1 MKIQKSILKQSTQ
14 SVLVFRP
21 SWLIAAFLALFCGL
35 TATSVL
41 AQDVIRIPDRP
52 PIWRPVPRCPRCWPH
67 PPIIVIEQIK
77 KDEQAIEIG
86 AYSVDAHV
94 DGMYAHVTTEFTVIN
109 KNSRVFEGELEFP
122 LPDGATIS
130 GYAIDIDGAM
140 VDARVVEK
148 EKARIAFEAEVKKGV
163 DPGIVEQVRGNSYRT
178 RVYPIPA
185 NGHRKLRVT
194 YIAPLTL
201 NTNGDAALALPMPRT
216 KLTTRDVK
224 ISVNIPGISEPTLSG
239 LGDDRFKA
247 AKAMWVVETH
257 EKDIAP
263 GDDILVAM
271 PPLPNNFA
279 IVEKT
284 NGENFF
290 MASVLVPPQNASKD
304 PKLPTSYRIIW
315 DASGSRN
322 PDDIKASRAVLEALP
337 QKASYE
343 LHEFRNILEP
353 VKKFNSL
360 DKLLTY
366 IDSIAYDGGTDFEP
380 LKKIASQKFNGTTLF
395 FTDGLDTYTNSLPSF
410 GTTSVA
416 LVSGAQHDTPTM
428 RHICSGRVLD
438 ISILTPDEIIHQIVS
453 PAPVVSNVTGAS
465 LSDIQGIGLPAI
477 GRVTVTGRTKVN
489 AGDITIALSN
499 GNKYKVSLGNA
510 SQSTAQTIAT
520 AWAASRIEELSPS
533 ADDHR
538 EELLALGRHF
548 SIVSPV
554 SSMIVFENLSQWLE
568 YDIEPPD
575 SLTDIHK
582 KWLAQHKSEAQLKEE
597 EKENQKEWME
607 DLKEHWTERIAWWN
621 TRRVKLKFKK
631 MKECYDGWCDI
642 YYTDQYG
649 RDYDADE
656 DGKVIYD
663 PEDEFV
669 SPYFEKMTAQ
679 DKRNADELDWSSF
692 DSSTNATRGG
702 YGLGRSGGGGAG
714 FGGLGAAGFGPGEV
728 RHRPAPKSASRSAR
742 NNSSQPKLLLA
753 ESCAPVA
760 QGTRAPSNTNLS
772 MLVAEIESSKA
783 RIEATEDSYS
793 TASNSA
799 SDESSIIVQ
808 EWNPNT
814 PYLTAIKDAALI
826 YKDNSSLYNEYI
838 KQRQKYSNSP
848 AFYLDCASLFFE
860 KGQKGLAIRILSNL
874 AELKLDDVAM
884 LRVYAW
890 RLREAGEFDH
900 AILILRKVLKLRS
913 DEAMSWR
920 DLALTLTM
928 RAKVTKSAKDVQ
940 EAIDCYHNAAFT
952 YRNRDDDAWTA
963 LIALEE
969 LNALVAWSSH
979 TGLSG
984 GSVKIPKIDPVF
996 KKVLDTDLR
1005 IVMMWDADSTD
1016 IDLHVIE
1023 PSGEEVYYDNN
1034 QSRSRG
1040 LLSHDITNGYGPEE
1054 YLIKNAPKGQYQAKT
1069 KFFAS
1074 HTQKLLGPATIT
1086 TITYTNWGRSNEQSK
1101 INSVRLE
1108 KEKEM
1113 VDIANISIK

>member
-14 SVLVFRP
+14 SILVFRP
-21 SWLIAAFLALFCGL
+21 SLLIAAFLALFCCL

-67 PPIIVIEQIK
+67 PPIIEVERIQQ
-77 KDEQAIEIG
+77 DEQAIEIG

-94 DGMYAHVTTEFTVIN
+94 DGMYAHVTTEFTIIN

-140 VDARVVEK
+140 VDAQIVEK

-224 ISVNIPGISEPTLSG
+224 ITVNIPGISAPELSG
-239 LGDDRFKA
+239 LGDDCCKE
-247 AKAMWVVETH
+247 AKARWVVEDH

-271 PPLPNNFA
+271 PPLPQTFA
-279 IVEKT
+279 IIENT
-284 NGENFF
+284 DGENFF
-290 MASVLVPPQNASKD
+290 MASVLVPPQNAAKD
-304 PKLPTSYRIIW
+304 PQLPSSYRIIW
-315 DASGSRN
+315 DASGSRG
-322 PDDIKASRAVLEALP
+322 PEDIKASRAILEALP

-343 LHEFRNILEP
+343 LHEFRNVLEP
-353 VKKFNSL
+353 VKKFNSR
-360 DKLLTY
+360 DNLLTY
-366 IDSIAYDGGTDFEP
+366 IDSIDYDGGTDFEP
-380 LKKIASQKFNGTTLF
+380 LKKIASQKFNGATLF
-395 FTDGLDTYTNSLPSF
+395 FSDGLDTYTNSLPPF
-410 GTTSVA
+410 GATSVA
-416 LVSGAQHDTPTM
+416 LISGAQHDTPTM
-428 RHICSGRVLD
+428 RHICGGRVLD
-438 ISILTPDEIIHQIVS
+438 VSILTPEEVIRQIAS
-453 PAPVVSNVTGAS
+453 PAPVVSEITGTNI
-465 LSDIQGIGLPAI
+465 SDMQGIGLPAL
-477 GRVTVTGRTKVN
+477 GRVTVIGRTKGN
-489 AGDITIALSN
+489 SGDITIALSN
-499 GNKYKVSLGNA
+499 GQKYKVSLSKA
-510 SQSTAQTIAT
+510 SKSSGQTIAT
-520 AWAASRIEELSPS
+520 AWAASRVEELSPS

-554 SSMIVFENLSQWLE
+554 SSMIVFERLSQWLE
-568 YDIEPPD
+568 YDIEPPE

-582 KWLAQHKSEAQLKEE
+582 QWLAKYKSEAQLKEE
-597 EKENQKEWME
+597 ERENQEDWVE
-607 DLKEHWTERIAWWN
+607 DLKSRWMDRIEWWD
-621 TRRVKLKFKK
+621 TKKVKLRFKK
-631 MKECYDGWCDI
+631 KKDCHNDWCEI
-642 YYTDQYG
+642 YYVDQYG
-649 RDYDADE
+649 REYDAD
-656 DGKVIYD
+656 DNGKVIYD
-663 PEDEFV
+663 PEDELV
-669 SPYFEKMTAQ
+669 SPYLEKMAAEQ
-679 DKRNADELDWSSF
+679 RKLDSLDWSSF
-692 DSSTNATRGG
+692 DASAAAARGG
-702 YGLGRSGGGGAG
+702 YGLGTTGTGGGGAG
-714 FGGLGAAGFGPGEV
+714 LGGFGGGGGFGPGGGGGRGGAIAAAPARAPV
-728 RHRPAPKSASRSAR
+728 MKAKVAMLDGGGAPSRMPIVQGSRASSNGSSFNAPKMLAEEAVADSYFNDSASS
-742 NNSSQPKLLLA
+742 
-753 ESCAPVA
+753 
-760 QGTRAPSNTNLS
+760 
-772 MLVAEIESSKA
+772 
-783 RIEATEDSYS
+783 
-793 TASNSA
+793 
-799 SDESSIIVQ
+799 ESSIVVQ

-814 PYLTAIKDAALI
+814 PYLTALKDSATI
-826 YKDNSSLYNEYI
+826 YKDSSSLYNEYI

-860 KGQKGLAIRILSNL
+860 KGKKDLAIRILSNL

-890 RLREAGEFDH
+890 RLREAGEYDH

-913 DEAMSWR
+913 DEAISWR

-952 YRNRDDDAWTA
+952 YRERDDDAWTA

-969 LNALVAWSSH
+969 LNALIAWSNH

-984 GSVKIPKIDPVF
+984 GSVKIPKMDPVF

-1023 PSGEEVYYDNN
+1023 PSGEEVYYDHN
-1034 QSRSRG
+1034 RSSHRG

-1054 YLIKNAPKGQYQAKT
+1054 YLIKQAHKGEYRAKT

-1086 TITYTNWGRSNEQSK
+1086 TIIYTNWGRSNEKSK

-1113 VDIANISIK
+1113 VDIASISIK